1 MSAHLPQ
8 PRDWH
13 LVTCE
18 FPPLVGGVADHS
30 RVLAARAAAL
40 GWRVHVHGPSGVGA
54 LPGVTV
60 HDSLGAFATPDLAR
74 AGRLIEASAAPR
86 RVVVQ
91 WVPHGYGRRGMN
103 LAVSRWIDGLARA
116 GSEVDI
122 IVHEPFVDLT
132 LRTLAQPVR
141 AGVQRLM
148 VRRIIRGARRV
159 LLSIPAWEARLD
171 GRWMRSPG
179 VRPAVLPVTGTI
191 PLAVDPVDVRHTRQR
206 LLGEGR
212 ALLGYFGAG
221 GAYAEHAVMTALG
234 LLPPGTDAA
243 LVCIGRG
250 SERVA
255 DALRRAGFD
264 PRRLHAT
271 GQIDHRTLS
280 VHLQACDLLLQPYED
295 GVSGR
300 RTTTISALEHG
311 VPVAT
316 TIGRLSEPFW
326 QSCAAIATAPAHRP
340 ALLADAV
347 TALLEPGRAAAAR
360 RHARQV
366 YAERF
371 APEAA
376 LAPLFD
382 E

>member
-1 MSAHLPQ
+1 MTARAPQ

-13 LVTCE
+13 LLTCE

-30 RVLAARAAAL
+30 RVIAQRAAAL
-40 GWRVHVHGPSGVGA
+40 GWRVHVHGPAGIGALSGVI
-54 LPGVTV
+54 V
-60 HDSLGAFATPDLAR
+60 HDTLGTFSPADLAR
-74 AGRLIEASAAPR
+74 AGRLIEASAEPR

-103 LAVSRWIDGLARA
+103 VSVSRWIGRLARA
-116 GSEVDI
+116 GIEVDV
-122 IVHEPFVDLT
+122 IVHEPFVDVS
-132 LRTLAQPVR
+132 LRTAAQPLR
-141 AGVQRLM
+141 AAVQRLM
-148 VRRIIRGARRV
+148 TRTVIRGARRV
-159 LLSIPAWEARLD
+159 LLSIPAWESRLD
-171 GRWMRSPG
+171 GRWMRPRG
-179 VRPAVLPVTGTI
+179 GRTAVLPVTGTV
-191 PLAVDPVDVRHTRQR
+191 PLTVAPAEVLRTRRR
-206 LLGEGR
+206 LLGTAR
-212 ALLGYFGAG
+212 VLIGYFGAG
-221 GAYAEHAVMTALG
+221 GVYAEQAMTAALG
-234 LLPPGTDAA
+234 HLPRGTRPA

-250 SERVA
+250 SERAA
-255 DALRRAGFD
+255 DALRRSGVD
-264 PRRLHAT
+264 LRHLHAT
-271 GQIDHRTLS
+271 GQIEPRALS

-326 QSCAAIATAPAHRP
+326 HPCVAIAPAPAHSP
-340 ALLADAV
+340 ALLAQAV
-347 TALLEPGRAAAAR
+347 TALLEPVRAAAAR
-360 RHARQV
+360 RHARRL